1 VPFCREI
8 ADRIVSVIQRAEK
21 AVLPIAGHFMML
33 ERPEGVNQ
41 VLLDF
46 FRRH

>member
-1 VPFCREI
+1 VG
-8 ADRIVSVIQRAEK
+8 VVQGAEK

-33 ERPEGVNQ
+33 ERPAGFNE